1 MKQKLRLFSTLL
13 LLAVA
18 SVAWGETATENISL
32 SDGQFAT
39 DHIVWNGTSVTVQ
52 QLKGNVTTA
61 VNKSYIAAPR
71 VYKGHILS
79 FEAKTGYA
87 IKSISITYNGTYSG
101 NSMTAGTAINGEDVV
116 TDNTTDVSRTWS
128 EESGGTRVVSSVSE
142 DGLPTIYI
150 QNVASDAN
158 VQLRPTAISVTYVT
172 SGSTVE
178 TVATPTFSPA
188 AGAVE
193 AGTEVTI
200 STTTDGAT
208 IYYTT
213 NGEDPTTSTS
223 RVQGDKVTISEDMT
237 IKAIAV
243 KADCNDSEVAE
254 ATYTVLEP
262 FVIEDGVFNFE
273 CMRSDYGSGV
283 STTSDGN
290 HYETED
296 ATWIAGNVTLVTSG
310 KYRWWKNDGTMRF
323 YSAEGSGMTFSVPD
337 GKVIKSIVITGGLN
351 FTANVGTYT
360 SGTWTGQ
367 AQTVTLSYPATSSS
381 VNVKTVTVTYEDGTP
396 VVEKVDIATI
406 NGISP
411 TILTVGDLDDFT
423 LDATF
428 VEGLTAGE
436 DYEVNWASDN
446 TEVLELDGSTYEAK
460 TAGKANVTVSVTVLD
475 DEKYNEVSKSF
486 AVTVNEQSGESS
498 TATATF
504 DATKDKAST
513 GSTATEWSITKDGIT
528 IAVSNG
534 VGGNGTE
541 YRIYKNQTLT
551 ISSVSG
557 NIKKIEFVETTS
569 NPITGFGDIEGF
581 NKDTKTWEGSAESV
595 TFTAST
601 AQVRLA
607 GINVTY
613 EVPTGFVAAPEF
625 SINGGTVVAGTEVT
639 ITAEEGNTIV
649 YTTDGTDPS
658 ESSTAIGPSEGNVV
672 TITINEAMTIKAIA
686 MDEDANSSEV
696 AEATFD
702 IAKVYESIAALIA
715 DKPEKATLRLTDAQ
729 VLFVGD
735 NDVYVKD
742 ATGALDFFKTG
753 LSYSAGDVLNGTID
767 VAFTMYNTYTPE
779 VTEVSNNNLTST
791 SGEVVAETVEA
802 NAVTLEK
809 VNYLV
814 SLEGFFNNK
823 SVAGVPVYDK
833 YKVVTDAF
841 GALED
846 GDYVKVT
853 GIVVNSKGVANIG
866 LTAVEKIDAPT
877 VTVTIKDAGLATFCS
892 DKALDFSQSESVYA
906 YKAVISGTQ
915 VNLTKVAKVPAET
928 GVLLRSVSG
937 EPVTADIPVASEADA
952 ITDNAFVA
960 VMTEITS
967 LPTETTEDGV
977 TYVNYILNKVNGV
990 TDFYKANGKKVGANK
1005 AYLRIDKATA
1015 SKGIS
1020 IGYADETDGIRTI
1033 GNEPQKVD
1041 GIYNLSGLRVNKA
1054 QKGIYIVNGKKVVIR

>member
-1 MKQKLRLFSTLL
+1 M
-13 LLAVA
+13 
-18 SVAWGETATENISL
+18 AWGEETLYYTLDGTITGGSNGYATESDITQSGITWKITGNTTTDPWRIGGKNLQEVDRSLYSTTPMSGNITKVVVTS
-32 SDGQFAT
+32 
-39 DHIVWNGTSVTVQ
+39 GTSNLTV
-52 QLKGNVTTA
+52 
-61 VNKSYIAAPR
+61 
-71 VYKGHILS
+71 
-79 FEAKTGYA
+79 
-87 IKSISITYNGTYSG
+87 
-101 NSMTAGTAINGEDVV
+101 NSMTLYVSSNAEFSNSTQISGTYDKDNPTTFERPAGEDWTNKYFKLVYNV
-116 TDNTTDVSRTWS
+116 TAGSSNQYVQFVKA
-128 EESGGTRVVSSVSE
+128 EFYAEGGTTPI
-142 DGLPTIYI
+142 L
-150 QNVASDAN
+150 Q
-158 VQLRPTAISVTYVT
+158 
-172 SGSTVE
+172 TVE
-178 TVATPTFSPA
+178 TPTFSPA

-200 STTTDGAT
+200 SSATDGAT

-213 NGEDPTTSTS
+213 DGTTPSAANGTPGT
-223 RVQGDKVTISEDMT
+223 KVTVNEAMT

-283 STTSDGN
+283 TTTSDAN
-290 HYETED
+290 EYITED
-296 ATWIAGNVTLVTSG
+296 KTWTAGNVTLVTSG
-310 KYRWWKNDGTMRF
+310 KYRWWENDGTLRF
-323 YSAEGSGMTFSVPD
+323 YSNDPASAMTISVPN
-337 GKVIKSIVITGGLN
+337 GKVITSIDITGGQA
-351 FTANVGTYT
+351 FSANVGTYD
-360 SGTWTGQ
+360 SGKWTGQ
-367 AQTVTLSYPATSSS
+367 AQTVTLSYAASSGS

-396 VVEKVDIATI
+396 VVEKVDIATL

-411 TILTVGDLDDFT
+411 TTLTVGDQGNFS

-436 DYEVNWASDN
+436 DYEVNWTSDN
-446 TEVLELDGSTYEAK
+446 TEVLGLEGNTYSANA
-460 TAGKANVTVSVTVLD
+460 AGTANVTVSVTVLD
-475 DEKYNEVSKSF
+475 EDKYNEVSKSF

-528 IAVSNG
+528 IEVSNG

-557 NIKKIEFVETTS
+557 NIKKVEFVETTS

-1041 GIYNLSGLRVNKA
+1041 GIYNLSGQRVNKA
-1054 QKGIYIVNGKKVVIR
+1054 QKGIYIVNGKKVVVK

>member
-1 MKQKLRLFSTLL
+1 MKQKLRVFCTLL

-18 SVAWGETATENISL
+18 SVGWADTGTITFGTNGVKINATVVYAEDNLGNTWDIGTQGTTSFTQSAAYSQVGSSSKPASKITFTTTLPQDETISSFSVKL
-32 SDGQFAT
+32 GGFNGTAGTVNLTVDEETVGTGSL
-39 DHIVWNGTSVTVQ
+39 NGTSDVTVESTSEIKGKV
-52 QLKGNVTTA
+52 LKVTVTGISKGVKCYNV
-61 VNKSYIAAPR
+61 SYTYTSSGTSTVAAP
-71 VYKGHILS
+71 
-79 FEAKTGYA
+79 
-87 IKSISITYNGTYSG
+87 
-101 NSMTAGTAINGEDVV
+101 
-116 TDNTTDVSRTWS
+116 
-128 EESGGTRVVSSVSE
+128 
-142 DGLPTIYI
+142 
-150 QNVASDAN
+150 
-158 VQLRPTAISVTYVT
+158 
-172 SGSTVE
+172 
-178 TVATPTFSPA
+178 TFTPA
-188 AGAVE
+188 AGVVE
-193 AGTEVTI
+193 SGTKVTI
-200 STTTDGAT
+200 STATEGAT

-213 NGEDPTTSTS
+213 DGTTPSATDGT
-223 RVQGDKVTISEDMT
+223 QGTLVTVNKAMT
-237 IKAIAV
+237 IKAVAV
-243 KADCNDSEVAE
+243 KDGMNDSEIAE
-254 ATYTVLEP
+254 ASYTILQP
-262 FVIEDGVFNFE
+262 FVIEDGVFDFE
-273 CMRSDYGSGV
+273 CKRSDYGSGV
-283 STTSDGN
+283 ETTTEN
-290 HYETED
+290 VYVTED
-296 ATWIAGNVTLVTSG
+296 KTWTAGNVTLVTSG
-310 KYRWWKNDGTMRF
+310 KYRWWDADGTLRF
-323 YSAEGSGMTFSVPD
+323 YSNTPASAMTISVPE
-337 GKVIKSIVITGGLN
+337 GKVITSIDITGGQA
-351 FTANVGTYT
+351 FSANVGTYD
-360 SGTWTGQ
+360 SGKWTGQ
-367 AQTVTLSYPATSSS
+367 AQTVTLSYAASSGS

-446 TEVLELDGSTYEAK
+446 TDVLELDGSTYEAK
-460 TAGKANVTVSVTVLD
+460 AAGTANVTVSVTVLD

-486 AVTVNEQSGESS
+486 AVTVNGQSGESS

-504 DATKDKAST
+504 NFPQMGYENQGEVT
-513 GSTATEWSITKDGIT
+513 TATADGVT
-528 IAVSNG
+528 LTFDKGTNSNAPKYYTNGTAVRAY
-534 VGGNGTE
+534 GGNTF
-541 YRIYKNQTLT
+541 T
-551 ISSVSG
+551 ISSNNV
-557 NIKKIEFVETTS
+557 IKKIEITFGTSDGSNEITT
-569 NPITGFGDIEGF
+569 DIESYSDG
-581 NKDTKTWEGSAESV
+581 TWTGSSKSV
-595 TFTAST
+595 TFTIGGTTGNRRIQA
-601 AQVRLA
+601 
-607 GINVTY
+607 INVTY
-613 EVPTGFVAAPEF
+613 EAPEGFVATPVF
-625 SINGGTVVAGTEVT
+625 SVNGGTVVAGTEVT

-767 VAFTMYNTYTPE
+767 VAFTMFNTYTPE

-802 NAVTLEK
+802 NTVTLEK

-877 VTVTIKDAGLATFCS
+877 VTATITAAGYATFANE
-892 DKALDFSQSESVYA
+892 KAVDFSAETGLTVMTAQYDGATGKINYTTVESKKVPA
-906 YKAVISGTQ
+906 ARAVVLKGEAKEYTGTVIDEAPALENNDLQ
-915 VNLTKVAKVPAET
+915 VNLSESFKSNGTQYCLAKKNDVVGFYKVKA
-928 GVLLRSVSG
+928 G
-937 EPVTADIPVASEADA
+937 
-952 ITDNAFVA
+952 VA
-960 VMTEITS
+960 V
-967 LPTETTEDGV
+967 
-977 TYVNYILNKVNGV
+977 
-990 TDFYKANGKKVGANK
+990 KAGK
-1005 AYLRIDKATA
+1005 AYLVITA
-1015 SKGIS
+1015 SGAKDFYGMD
-1020 IGYADETDGIRTI
+1020 DETDGIRQIENGQLTI
-1033 GNEPQKVD
+1033 ENAE
-1041 GIYNLSGLRVNKA
+1041 IYNLSGQRVNKA
-1054 QKGIYIVNGKKVVIR
+1054 QKGIYIVNGKKVVVK